1 MKRAVPYG
9 PIVDAWLAVFFA
21 VAWLTVTC
29 ATAHV
34 LVNPA
39 THGFVDEDG
48 RQRLFRGVNA
58 VFKIAPW
65 HPALVGFDTNNTLS
79 SEDAQLL
86 TTWGMNAVR
95 LGVMWPGVE
104 PDEGKYDST
113 YLDAIET
120 IVENL
125 SRQGI
130 FTLLDFHQDL
140 WARPFCG
147 EGVPDYV
154 FSKCQKEAEGK
165 RTKPFPAPVAKSGSY
180 PLDSDGN
187 PQLSSCLSKAFFTYY
202 MTEEVSSAFQCLYDN
217 TDGLWDDLGRFWQQ
231 VATRFKDKPSV
242 LGYELI
248 NEPWMGDVFSHPS
261 LIEPGK
267 TEMTLLQPMYQHL
280 HNMIREV
287 DSAKM
292 IFFEGLTIDYWP
304 VGFTAPPGP
313 TPEYDNRQVLSYH
326 IYCLPDPSGKV
337 ETALCSGANSEFFS
351 MREKDAERL
360 SVGMMMTEFGATMA
374 KDNPLH
380 DLDSL
385 TKVADKHG
393 QSWMYWQYK
402 YFQDL
407 TTSTPVGESLFNNDG
422 SPSIEKLNILT
433 RPFPSAIAGHLGSFG
448 FETSNGIN
456 VFTLRYSLLTAVVPG
471 ASTTSKTTTVI
482 NLNGPMHF
490 PKGLLASV
498 SGPGAAKVTLF
509 CVDAS
514 HIQLVQSAEASMPEE
529 AAVTVTLSSDCQGKN
544 CTCAF

>member
-1 MKRAVPYG
+1 MALWV
-9 PIVDAWLAVFFA
+9 VF
-21 VAWLTVTC
+21 C
-29 ATAHV
+29 V
-34 LVNPA
+34 LVAARAAKAHILVDPA
-39 THGFVDEDG
+39 THGFVDEYG
-48 RQRLFRGVNA
+48 RQRIFRGVNG
-58 VFKIAPW
+58 VYKVAPW
-65 HPALVGFDTNNTLS
+65 HPVLIGFDANNTLS
-79 SEDAQLL
+79 SEDAKLL
-86 TTWGMNAVR
+86 NNWGFNAVR
-95 LGVMWPGVE
+95 LGVMWPGLE
-104 PDEGKYDST
+104 PDQGKYDSK

-120 IVENL
+120 IVDNL

-180 PLDSDGN
+180 PTDSSGN

-202 MTEEVSSAFQCLYDN
+202 LTEEVSSAFQCLYEN

-231 VATRFKDKPSV
+231 VAARFKDDPNV

-248 NEPWMGDVFSHPS
+248 NEPWLGDIYNHPA
-261 LIEPGK
+261 LMEPGK
-267 TEMTLLQPMYQHL
+267 TEKTLLQPMYQHL
-280 HNMIREV
+280 HNMIREI

-292 IFFEGLTIDYWP
+292 LFFEGLTIDYWP
-304 VGFTAPPGP
+304 VGFTSAPGP
-313 TPEYDNRQVLSYH
+313 SPEYDNRQVLSYH
-326 IYCLPDPSGKV
+326 IYCLPDPSGKI

-351 MREKDAERL
+351 MREKDAQRL
-360 SVGMMMTEFGATMA
+360 KVGMMMTEFGATMA
-374 KDNPLH
+374 KENPLH
-380 DLDSL
+380 DLDAL
-385 TKVADKHG
+385 TRVADKHG

-402 YFQDL
+402 YFQDI

-422 SPSIEKLNILT
+422 SPSVEKLNILT

-448 FETSNGIN
+448 FEAAANGVS
-456 VFTLRYSLLTAVVPG
+456 VFTLEYSLLTAVAPG
-471 ASTTSKTTTVI
+471 AGDSASISSTTII

-498 SGPGAAKVTLF
+498 SGPGAAKLTVS

-514 HIQLVQSAEASMPEE
+514 HIQLVQSSNASTPEE
-529 AAVTVTLSSDCQGKN
+529 ATVTVTLSSDCQGKS